1 MLLTRQTLLTHNPAV
16 RRRAFQFDT
25 GPRTPPDV
33 LYGSAADTDKGIAAA
48 GDVSGAFA
56 MCPSD
61 PAPLCAVCS
70 RPAADWLDC
79 SSPVCEPAAAA
90 VVILSNHAPGA
101 PHCEVCQG
109 VCLIPMGDVREVVAP
124 AGIPGLEVRE
134 LPADYAGDTP

>member
-1 MLLTRQTLLTHNPAV
+1 MLLTHNPAV

-33 LYGSAADTDKGIAAA
+33 LYGSAADNIKGNAAA

-70 RPAADWLDC
+70 RPAADWLLCD
-79 SSPVCEPAAAA
+79 SPVCEPAQAASVFLA
-90 VVILSNHAPGA
+90 DHKPGERCDACDGGLCVVPL
-101 PHCEVCQG
+101 
-109 VCLIPMGDVREVVAP
+109 GDIRPQPSATP
-124 AGIPGLEVRE
+124 PGIPGLDVTEVM
-134 LPADYAGDTP
+134 P